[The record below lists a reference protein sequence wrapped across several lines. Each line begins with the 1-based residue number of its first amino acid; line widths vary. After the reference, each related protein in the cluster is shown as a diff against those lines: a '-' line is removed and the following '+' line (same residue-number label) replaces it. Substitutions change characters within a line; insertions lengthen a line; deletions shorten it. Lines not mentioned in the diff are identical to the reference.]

1 MKEFSGSC
9 HCKVVSFKFFTKD
22 ILDGLYRCN
31 CSLCLKKSIVM
42 KPIKKDDFYLISGEN
57 DLNSYKW
64 NKEIANHFFCN
75 VCGVYTHHIRRR
87 DPSQISVNIMLID
100 KKQNYLLLKASLL
113 LSLIVFAGYLIFYL
127 GLFELIIES
136 DRSRISVLILAIYLL
151 ATVHWFMNVLSLD
164 KEIAS
169 IDKPSRETLIGRF
182 NIEMTRVN
190 EKDYGSKLGLLEDE
204 LSNKNALGYLI
215 VDILLK
221 LGLTGTVIGFILM
234 LLPIGEIKDF
244 DPQILQKLLSTM
256 SGGMAVA
263 LYTTLTGLISSML
276 LKFQYFLID
285 SSLSQTLNYLNSKY
299 E

>member
-1 MKEFSGSC
+1 
-9 HCKVVSFKFFTKD
+9 
-22 ILDGLYRCN
+22 
-31 CSLCLKKSIVM
+31 
-42 KPIKKDDFYLISGEN
+42 
-57 DLNSYKW
+57 
-64 NKEIANHFFCN
+64 
-75 VCGVYTHHIRRR
+75 
-87 DPSQISVNIMLID
+87 MLIE
-100 KKQNYLLLKASLL
+100 KKPNYLLLKASLL
-113 LSLIVFAGYLIFYL
+113 LSLIFFGSYLIIYL

-136 DRSRISVLILAIYLL
+136 DRSRISILILAIYLF

-164 KEIAS
+164 KEISS
-169 IDKPSRETLIGRF
+169 IDSSSKETLIGRF
-182 NIEMTRVN
+182 NIEMKGIE
-190 EKDYGSKLGLLEDE
+190 EKDSDSKLDVLEDE

>member
-1 MKEFSGSC
+1 
-9 HCKVVSFKFFTKD
+9 
-22 ILDGLYRCN
+22 
-31 CSLCLKKSIVM
+31 
-42 KPIKKDDFYLISGEN
+42 
-57 DLNSYKW
+57 
-64 NKEIANHFFCN
+64 
-75 VCGVYTHHIRRR
+75 
-87 DPSQISVNIMLID
+87 MLID

-113 LSLIVFAGYLIFYL
+113 LSLIVFACYLIFYL

-190 EKDYGSKLGLLEDE
+190 EKDHASKLGLLEDE